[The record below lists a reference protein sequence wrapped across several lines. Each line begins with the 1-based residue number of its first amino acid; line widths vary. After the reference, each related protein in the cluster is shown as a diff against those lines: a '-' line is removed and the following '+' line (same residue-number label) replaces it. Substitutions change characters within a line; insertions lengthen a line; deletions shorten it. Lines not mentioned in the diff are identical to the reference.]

1 MKIDDKLWKWTANTI
16 LNRLTEDPDDCYAEV
31 KIRNVYTLR
40 DLSKLVAAK
49 NAGMHPDTVYSIA
62 QQLDEAKVEAI
73 LDGNSVTD
81 SIIKISP
88 RITGSFKNSKAAFDP
103 AVNKRTVDITISA
116 DFKAQ
121 LEKVKVE
128 MEGLRA
134 QGAEIASID
143 DMESDKTDGTITIGG
158 FVIIA
163 GDKLKVDEED
173 AEQGVFFIAE
183 DGTAHKS
190 AKLKVNKPSQLIA
203 KVPTDLAESSC
214 RLVIRTKYTGN
225 QKPLATM
232 REIEFA
238 KMCTAVKE

>member
-134 QGAEIASID
+134 QGYGKRQD
-143 DMESDKTDGTITIGG
+143 RRHNHYRRFRDY
-158 FVIIA
+158 
-163 GDKLKVDEED
+163 
-173 AEQGVFFIAE
+173 
-183 DGTAHKS
+183 
-190 AKLKVNKPSQLIA
+190 
-203 KVPTDLAESSC
+203 C
-214 RLVIRTKYTGN
+214 RR
-225 QKPLATM
+225 
-232 REIEFA
+232 
-238 KMCTAVKE
+238 